1 MSEVWIHVTTV
12 FQQVDN
18 WLLIGAALLLGHLGG
33 KLVARC
39 HLPAVVGYLLVGV
52 ALGPSLLNILPPV
65 TADALG
71 LVTDFG
77 LGIIGFMIGT
87 EISKA
92 LFKRM
97 GRQLAGIIFGQSLAS
112 FAIVGFCVWMLGSA
126 MGLPTGLKGIAA
138 ALIFAAMA
146 PATAPAG
153 TVAVIQ
159 EYRAKGP
166 FTSMLLALVG
176 LDDGVAIAIYV
187 FAAAAAKV
195 LIGINGTGFSDLVA
209 NPAIEIFG
217 AIAVGAVVG
226 ALLTALVSRTKSR
239 AEVLTLTLAAIIITI
254 GLANVFNLSM
264 ILANLAVG
272 AAVVN
277 LSTREAERTY
287 GGVAQ
292 ITHPIFILFFVIA
305 GAHLDIRRFA
315 DIRLIVPVYIAC
327 RILGKIGGAYVGA
340 IASRASPTVRHWLGM
355 GTLSQAGVAIG
366 LSLLVM
372 KEFGTD
378 GPFGDVPILVINTIA
393 VTTIF
398 FEILGPITTKLALS
412 KAGEIGGADPAE
424 QDLS

>member
-18 WLLIGAALLLGHLGG
+18 WLLIGAALLLGHFGG

-39 HLPAVVGYLLVGV
+39 RLPAVVGYLLVGV
-52 ALGPSLLNILPPV
+52 ALGPSLLNIISFE
-65 TADALG
+65 TSKELG
-71 LVTDFG
+71 LVADLG

-97 GRQLAGIIFGQSLAS
+97 GKQLGVIIFGQSLAC
-112 FAIVGFCVWMLGSA
+112 FVLVLLGVWLLGGDSISGGA
-126 MGLPTGLKGIAA
+126 VGIAA
-138 ALIFAAMA
+138 ALIFASMA
-146 PATAPAG
+146 PASAPAG
-153 TVAVIQ
+153 TVAVVQ

-166 FTSMLLALVG
+166 FTSLILAVVG
-176 LDDGVAIAIYV
+176 LNDGTAIIIYV

-195 LIGINGTGFSDLVA
+195 LLGINGTGFGDLIAKPVV
-209 NPAIEIFG
+209 EIVG

-226 ALLTALVSRTKSR
+226 ALLTAVVSRTKSR
-239 AEVLTLTLAAIIITI
+239 AEVFILTLGAIIITT
-254 GLANVFNLSM
+254 GLANALHLSL

-272 AAVVN
+272 VLVVN
-277 LSTREAERTY
+277 ISTREAERTY
-287 GGVAQ
+287 AAAAQ
-292 ITHPIFILFFVIA
+292 VTPPIFVLFFVLA
-305 GAHLDIRRFA
+305 GAHLDFA
-315 DIRLIVPVYIAC
+315 TFGKISLIVPVYIVC
-327 RILGKIGGAYVGA
+327 RILGMIGGSYLGA
-340 IASRASPTVRHWLGM
+340 LVSKADDTVKHWLGL
-355 GTLSQAGVAIG
+355 GILSQAGVAIG

-378 GPFGDVPILVINTIA
+378 GPFGDVPLLVINTIA

-412 KAGEIGGADPAE
+412 KAGEIGGAEPAG
-424 QDLS
+424 QNLS